1 MSECDCSWKTY
12 KFNVCFRDQ
21 TLTGKAGEVLLR
33 EFVARIG
40 LPELIDAELHLKQR
54 ERGDPESE
62 TVLSLCWNAILGGS
76 FLLDLNVLRGDA
88 GLRELLGVQSLMA
101 PTTAGEFLRRFHIG
115 SLDDLQRINRRAARC
130 VRPWQTSAQVA
141 IDLDALL
148 YEQCSKCRQ
157 GSRMNYKGKV
167 GYYPLLAFWAEKGE
181 MLQTHLQAG
190 NAGAAPQAVWFL
202 QQALMG
208 ARIFAR
214 RQRVLHLAAAR
225 VLRSAK
231 DPLLDHRRPIAG
243 LDGRDRCFA

>member
-1 MSECDCSWKTY
+1 MQPKSIFCERNHLLSECDCSWKTY

-101 PTTAGEFLRRFHIG
+101 PTTAGGRE
-115 SLDDLQRINRRAARC
+115 
-130 VRPWQTSAQVA
+130 
-141 IDLDALL
+141 
-148 YEQCSKCRQ
+148 
-157 GSRMNYKGKV
+157 
-167 GYYPLLAFWAEKGE
+167 
-181 MLQTHLQAG
+181 
-190 NAGAAPQAVWFL
+190 
-202 QQALMG
+202 
-208 ARIFAR
+208 R
-214 RQRVLHLAAAR
+214 RQQNPAAR
-225 VLRSAK
+225 VPWMAVPRG
-231 DPLLDHRRPIAG
+231 LLSGTVGTHPKHSPEAPAGRLAQAEPPPWCGSSSLHDIAMRR
-243 LDGRDRCFA
+243 LTL